1 MAAVAPLAHFDMFSV
16 ARLARLIDETAT
28 DFLKELGF
36 DDPRDGL
43 YACAM
48 LNMLLVDEGRI
59 LDKGNQAVL
68 VSMLLLDDVKDDKP
82 DENGE
87 TAPWHV
93 REKAWKLMTKRMLK
107 KAEQMGLF
115 FRLEMQSIA

>member
-1 MAAVAPLAHFDMFSV
+1 MF
-16 ARLARLIDETAT
+16 
-28 DFLKELGF
+28 
-36 DDPRDGL
+36 
-43 YACAM
+43 
-48 LNMLLVDEGRI
+48 NMLLVDEGLI
-59 LDKGNQAVL
+59 IDKGNQAVL

-93 REKAWKLMTKRMLK
+93 REKTWKLMAKRMLK

-115 FRLEMQSIA
+115 FRLEVQSIA